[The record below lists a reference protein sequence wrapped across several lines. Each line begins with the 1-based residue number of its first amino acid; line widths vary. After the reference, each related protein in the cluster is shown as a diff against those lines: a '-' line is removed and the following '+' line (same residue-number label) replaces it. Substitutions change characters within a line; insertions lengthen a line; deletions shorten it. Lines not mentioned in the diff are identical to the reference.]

1 MPRILTILTIA
12 AGLAASAC
20 GGTIGV
26 NLVSP
31 ELVGM
36 AGDTLTFQG
45 ALSNSSGSTQFIN
58 GAQLLLNG
66 FSSNQLDSTDFL
78 TFAPFTIADG
88 VTSSQFPFFTVTI
101 PTMLS
106 AGPYEGSFSVL
117 GGSTGA
123 AQNDLGDAPFTVQV
137 GAASVPEPSSA
148 LLLTFGVGCVILL
161 RVRACRRCV
170 LPAASD

>member
-1 MPRILTILTIA
+1 MRHILTTLTIA

-26 NLVSP
+26 NLVST
-31 ELVGM
+31 ELAGM

-45 ALSNSSGSTQFIN
+45 TLSNSSGATQFIN

-66 FSSNQLDSTDFL
+66 FSSSQFDSSDFL
-78 TFAPFTIADG
+78 TYAPFTIANG

-101 PTMLS
+101 PALLS

-137 GAASVPEPSSA
+137 GAAPVPEPSSA
-148 LLLTFGVGCVILL
+148 VLLTLGAGWVILL
-161 RVRACRRCV
+161 RVRTRGRISHV
-170 LPAASD
+170 RG